1 VQTAD
6 MTLHFLLNVNT
17 EQRKEQSQSTFGN
30 TKHFKW
36 WLYYFYIITIPLFF
50 LWIKMLHTYKKYV
63 KQHSIQLSKVVV
75 FLDS

>member
-30 TKHFKW
+30 TKHFK
-36 WLYYFYIITIPLFF
+36 
-50 LWIKMLHTYKKYV
+50 
-63 KQHSIQLSKVVV
+63 
-75 FLDS
+75 